1 MIRKRLKSFVFAAQ
15 GIKFFFVTQP
25 HAKVHLVLALLA
37 VGSGWVLEISRTDW
51 LAVVLAIGLVL
62 VAEATNTALEELV
75 NFVSPDY
82 HKQAGIVKDV
92 AAGAVLLAA
101 IIALVVGLL
110 VFIPPIIALIY
121 T

>member
-1 MIRKRLKSFVFAAQ
+1 MVRKRLKSFVFAIQ
-15 GIKFFFVTQP
+15 GLKFFFVTQP
-25 HAKVHLVLALLA
+25 HAKVHLVLTLLA
-37 VGSGWVLEISRTDW
+37 VGSGYALGISKTDW
-51 LAVVLAIGLVL
+51 LAVTLAIGLVL

-101 IIALVVGLL
+101 IIAFAVGLL
-110 VFIPPIIALIY
+110 VFIPPITELIC

>member
-1 MIRKRLKSFVFAAQ
+1 M
-15 GIKFFFVTQP
+15 
-25 HAKVHLVLALLA
+25 
-37 VGSGWVLEISRTDW
+37 LEISRTDW

-75 NFVSPDY
+75 NFVSPEY

-110 VFIPPIIALIY
+110 VFIPPIVALIY